1 MTGLVLLVAPV
12 LGIGTHVVS
21 RDHLPDRIPEP
32 WDWTGGHLSDG
43 TDPDEFLGAQ
53 SLSIALVT
61 VSFVATAVS
70 SGGGRSR
77 TWIAGPA
84 VGVAMSSFLW
94 MKSEIISAGAPELAA
109 VQPRAWQT
117 LLTWIAMFTYMWLL
131 HSVLPLAP
139 RPVMPPYASQ
149 LTFPPGLRVL
159 WVDSARSPLKLW
171 LTLALV
177 AAAVGAA
184 VVSTSAAVA
193 VLVCAGWFA
202 WSYLVRVRIT
212 DDGVEFTRFVGWP
225 FTPCPCTPSS
235 GPAHGASS
243 DPPSRERSRTR
254 STTSST
260 GGRSSSA
267 PATWS
272 SSRPPITS
280 RCISASTMRTR
291 RPTSSTR
298 SSSEPDAPRSRR
310 ANTQSSRVATLGQ
323 GDTLRADC
331 SRQGL

>member
-1 MTGLVLLVAPV
+1 MTLARSKAVTGLVLLVAPV

-84 VGVAMSSFLW
+84 VSVAMSSFLW

-225 FTPCPCTPSS
+225 IHTVPLH
-235 GPAHGASS
+235 AIIRASS
-243 DPPSRERSRTR
+243 RRVVR
-254 STTSST
+254 STFT
-260 GGRSSSA
+260 GTIEDEEHDEFDGRSLIIRTGDVVLVETTDHLPLYLSIEHADEAADVINALVVRPGSA
-267 PATWS
+267 G
-272 SSRPPITS
+272 R
-280 RCISASTMRTR
+280 
-291 RPTSSTR
+291 
-298 SSSEPDAPRSRR
+298 
-310 ANTQSSRVATLGQ
+310 G
-323 GDTLRADC
+323 
-331 SRQGL
+331 